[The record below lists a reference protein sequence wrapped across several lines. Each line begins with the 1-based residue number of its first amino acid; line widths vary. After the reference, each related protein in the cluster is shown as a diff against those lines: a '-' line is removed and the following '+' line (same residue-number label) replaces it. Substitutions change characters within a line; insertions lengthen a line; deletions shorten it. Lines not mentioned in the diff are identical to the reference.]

1 MNDQTTSNP
10 AELSDVTAL
19 TRELVRI
26 PSLSGREGD
35 VAALLARRMTE
46 AGFTSVTT
54 DRNGSVLG
62 YIGPEDAEIALLFDG
77 HMDVVPVTGQW
88 RFDPFGGTVHDG
100 RLYGRGSTDMKGGI
114 AAAICGVAAAAR
126 ERPLRR
132 RIAVS
137 ASVLEE
143 VIEGHALSTVLDRCQ
158 PAAVVICEPSKLQ
171 VKRGQKG
178 RLEILLT
185 FHGKPAHA
193 ATPHLGVNPLHAA
206 ARALGALEGLRL
218 PTDPVLGPALLV
230 PTDIV
235 SSPYPSIS
243 MIPTSTTIRFDRR
256 TLDGETR
263 EDVLGE
269 IDACL
274 RTAGLHDFTLA
285 VSDDEVRTFTGES
298 ARPTRWLPA
307 WHQPDNAPLLQAAVR
322 AIEQAG
328 RTPQVGTWAFCTNGS
343 ESAGRR
349 QIPTIGLG
357 PGCEE
362 DAHTIDESIALEQ
375 LEGAREIYRNLVL
388 AMA

>member
-1 MNDQTTSNP
+1 MMIDPASN
-10 AELSDVTAL
+10 LSDVASL
-19 TRELVRI
+19 AREMVRI
-26 PSLSGREGD
+26 PSLSGQEGD
-35 VAALLARRMTE
+35 LAALLSRRMAE
-46 AGFTSVTT
+46 AGFTSVTM

-62 YIGPEDAEIALLFDG
+62 LIGPEDADVALLFDG
-77 HMDVVPVTGQW
+77 HMDVVPVTGTW
-88 RFDPFGGTVHDG
+88 RFEPFGGTIHDG

-126 ERPLRR
+126 ERPLRK

-143 VIEGHALSTVLDRCQ
+143 VIEGHALASVLGRCE

-171 VKRGQKG
+171 VRTGQKG
-178 RLEILLT
+178 RLEIQLT

-206 ARALGALEGLRL
+206 ARALTALEGLQL
-218 PTDPVLGPALLV
+218 PVDPVLGAALLV

-263 EDVLGE
+263 EDILGQ
-269 IDACL
+269 IDTCL
-274 RTAGLHDFTLA
+274 RAAGLQAYELA

-307 WHQPDNAPLLQAAVR
+307 WQQPAGTPLVQAAVR
-322 AIEQAG
+322 AIAQTG
-328 RTPQVGTWAFCTNGS
+328 RPPQVGSWAFCTNGS

-349 QIPTIGLG
+349 RIPTIGLG

-375 LEGAREIYRNLVL
+375 LDGAREIYRNLVL
-388 AMA
+388 EMA

>member
-1 MNDQTTSNP
+1 MIDPVGN
-10 AELSDVTAL
+10 LSDVTAL
-19 TRELVRI
+19 TREMVRI
-26 PSLSGREGD
+26 PSLSGQEGD
-35 VAALLARRMTE
+35 LAAFLSRRMAE

-54 DRNGSVLG
+54 DRNGSVIGL
-62 YIGPEDAEIALLFDG
+62 IGPEDADVALLFDG
-77 HMDVVPVTGQW
+77 HMDVVPVTGTW
-88 RFDPFGGTVHDG
+88 RYDPFGGTIHDG

-143 VIEGHALSTVLDRCQ
+143 VIEGHALASVLGRCE

-171 VKRGQKG
+171 VKTGQKG
-178 RLEILLT
+178 RLEIQLT

-193 ATPHLGVNPLHAA
+193 ATPHLGVNPLLAA
-206 ARALGALEGLRL
+206 ARALTALQGLQL
-218 PTDPVLGPALLV
+218 PADPVLGAALLV

-243 MIPTSTTIRFDRR
+243 MIPTSATIRFDRR

-263 EDVLGE
+263 EDILGQIE
-269 IDACL
+269 ACL
-274 RTAGLHDFTLA
+274 RNKGVEGFALA
-285 VSDDEVRTFTGES
+285 VSDEEVRTFTGES

-307 WHQPDNAPLLQAAVR
+307 WQQPESTPFVQAAVR
-322 AIEQAG
+322 AIAQAG
-328 RTPQVGTWAFCTNGS
+328 RSPQIGSWAFCTNGS

-349 QIPTIGLG
+349 GIPTIGLG
-357 PGCEE
+357 PGVRGGRS
-362 DAHTIDESIALEQ
+362 HH
-375 LEGAREIYRNLVL
+375 R
-388 AMA
+388 

>member
-1 MNDQTTSNP
+1 MMIDP
-10 AELSDVTAL
+10 ASHLSDVASL
-19 TRELVRI
+19 AREMVRI
-26 PSLSGREGD
+26 PSLSGQEGD
-35 VAALLARRMTE
+35 LAALLSRRMAE

-62 YIGPEDAEIALLFDG
+62 LIGPEDADVALLFDG
-77 HMDVVPVTGQW
+77 HMDVVPVTGTW
-88 RFDPFGGTVHDG
+88 RFEPFGGTIHDG

-126 ERPLRR
+126 ERPLRK

-143 VIEGHALSTVLDRCQ
+143 VIEGHALASVLGRCE

-171 VKRGQKG
+171 VKTGQKG
-178 RLEILLT
+178 RLEIQLT
-185 FHGKPAHA
+185 FDGKPAHA

-206 ARALGALEGLRL
+206 ARALTALEGLQL
-218 PTDPVLGPALLV
+218 PVDPVLGAALLV

-243 MIPTSTTIRFDRR
+243 MIPTSATIRFDRR

-263 EDVLGE
+263 EDILGQ
-269 IDACL
+269 IGTCL
-274 RTAGLHDFTLA
+274 RANGLHGFSLT
-285 VSDDEVRTFTGES
+285 VSDDEVQTFTGES

-307 WHQPDNAPLLQAAVR
+307 WQQPQSTPLVQAAMR
-322 AIEQAG
+322 AIAQAG
-328 RTPQVGTWAFCTNGS
+328 HSPQIGTWAFCTNGS

-349 QIPTIGLG
+349 SIPTIGLG

-388 AMA
+388 EVA

>member
-1 MNDQTTSNP
+1 MIDQASN
-10 AELSDVTAL
+10 LSDVAAL
-19 TRELVRI
+19 ACEMVRI
-26 PSLSGREGD
+26 PSLSGQEGD
-35 VAALLARRMTE
+35 LAALLMRRMSE
-46 AGFTSVTT
+46 AGFTSVTM
-54 DRNGSVLG
+54 DGNGSVLG
-62 YIGPEDAEIALLFDG
+62 LIGPEDADVALLFDG

-88 RFDPFGGTVHDG
+88 RFDPFGGTIHDG
-100 RLYGRGSTDMKGGI
+100 RLHGRGSTDMKGGI

-126 ERPLRR
+126 TRPLRK

-143 VIEGHALSTVLDRCQ
+143 VIEGHALASVLGRCD

-171 VKRGQKG
+171 VKTGQKG
-178 RLEILLT
+178 RLEIRLT

-193 ATPHLGVNPLHAA
+193 ATPHLGVNPLIAA
-206 ARALGALEGLRL
+206 ARALTALEGLQL
-218 PTDPVLGPALLV
+218 PTDPVLGAALLV

-243 MIPTSTTIRFDRR
+243 TIPTSTTIRFDRR

-263 EDVLGE
+263 EDVLGQ
-269 IDACL
+269 INACL
-274 RTAGLHDFTLA
+274 RAAGLHNFSLA

-307 WHQPDNAPLLQAAVR
+307 WQQPDSAPLVQAAVR
-322 AIEQAG
+322 AIAQAG
-328 RTPQVGTWAFCTNGS
+328 RSPQVGSWAFCTNGS

-349 QIPTIGLG
+349 RIPTIGLG

-388 AMA
+388 EMA

>member
-1 MNDQTTSNP
+1 MIDPASNLNDV
-10 AELSDVTAL
+10 AAL
-19 TRELVRI
+19 AREMVRI
-26 PSLSGREGD
+26 PSLSGQEGD
-35 VAALLARRMTE
+35 LAALLMCRMSE
-46 AGFTSVTT
+46 AGFTSVTM

-62 YIGPEDAEIALLFDG
+62 LIGPEDADVALLFDG

-88 RFDPFGGTVHDG
+88 RFDPFGGTIHDG
-100 RLYGRGSTDMKGGI
+100 RLHGRGSTDMKGGI

-126 ERPLRR
+126 ERPLRK

-143 VIEGHALSTVLDRCQ
+143 VIEGHALASVLGRCD

-171 VKRGQKG
+171 VKTGQKG
-178 RLEILLT
+178 RLEIRLT

-193 ATPHLGVNPLHAA
+193 ATPHLGVNPLNTA
-206 ARALGALEGLRL
+206 ARALTALEGLQL
-218 PTDPVLGPALLV
+218 PTDPVLGAALLV

-243 MIPTSTTIRFDRR
+243 MIPTSATIRFDRR

-263 EDVLGE
+263 DDVLGQ

-274 RTAGLHDFTLA
+274 RAAGLHNFSLS

-307 WHQPDNAPLLQAAVR
+307 WQQPDSAPLVQAAVR
-322 AIEQAG
+322 AIAQAG
-328 RTPQVGTWAFCTNGS
+328 RSPQVGSWAFCTNGS

-349 QIPTIGLG
+349 RIPTIGLG

-375 LEGAREIYRNLVL
+375 LEGAREIYCNLVL
-388 AMA
+388 EMA

>member
-1 MNDQTTSNP
+1 MIDQASN
-10 AELSDVTAL
+10 LSDVAAL
-19 TRELVRI
+19 AREMVRI
-26 PSLSGREGD
+26 PSLSGQEGD
-35 VAALLARRMTE
+35 LAALLMRRMSE
-46 AGFTSVTT
+46 AGFTSVTM

-62 YIGPEDAEIALLFDG
+62 LIGPEDADVALLFDG

-88 RFDPFGGTVHDG
+88 RFEPFGGTIHDG
-100 RLYGRGSTDMKGGI
+100 RLHGRGSTDMKGGI

-126 ERPLRR
+126 KRPLRK

-143 VIEGHALSTVLDRCQ
+143 VIEGHALASVLGRCD

-171 VKRGQKG
+171 VKTGQKG
-178 RLEILLT
+178 RLEIRLI

-193 ATPHLGVNPLHAA
+193 ATPHLGVNPLNAA
-206 ARALGALEGLRL
+206 ARALTSLEGLQL
-218 PTDPVLGPALLV
+218 PTDPVLGAALLV

-263 EDVLGE
+263 EDVLGQ

-274 RTAGLHDFTLA
+274 RAAGLHNFSLA

-307 WHQPDNAPLLQAAVR
+307 WQQPDGAPLVQAAVR
-322 AIEQAG
+322 AIAQAG
-328 RTPQVGTWAFCTNGS
+328 RSPQVGSWAFCTNGS

-349 QIPTIGLG
+349 RIPTIGLG

-375 LEGAREIYRNLVL
+375 LEGAQEIYCNLVL
-388 AMA
+388 EIA

>member
-1 MNDQTTSNP
+1 MIDQASN
-10 AELSDVTAL
+10 LSDVAAL
-19 TRELVRI
+19 AREMVRI
-26 PSLSGREGD
+26 PSLSGQEGD
-35 VAALLARRMTE
+35 LAALLMRRMSE
-46 AGFTSVTT
+46 AGFTSVTM

-62 YIGPEDAEIALLFDG
+62 LIGPDDADVMLLFDG

-88 RFDPFGGTVHDG
+88 HFDPFSGIIHDG
-100 RLYGRGSTDMKGGI
+100 RLHGRGSTDMKGGI

-126 ERPLRR
+126 ERPLRK

-143 VIEGHALSTVLDRCQ
+143 VIEGHALASVLGRCN

-171 VKRGQKG
+171 VKTGQKG
-178 RLEILLT
+178 RLEIQLT

-193 ATPHLGVNPLHAA
+193 ATPHLGVNPLNTA
-206 ARALGALEGLRL
+206 ARALTVLEGLQL
-218 PTDPVLGPALLV
+218 PTDPVLGAALLV

-263 EDVLGE
+263 EDVLGQ

-274 RTAGLHDFTLA
+274 RAAGLHNFSLA

-298 ARPTRWLPA
+298 ARPNRWLPA
-307 WHQPDNAPLLQAAVR
+307 WQQPDSAPLVQAAVR
-322 AIEQAG
+322 AIAQAG
-328 RTPQVGTWAFCTNGS
+328 RSPQVGSWAFCTNGS

-349 QIPTIGLG
+349 HIPTIGLG

-388 AMA
+388 EMA

>member
-1 MNDQTTSNP
+1 MIDQACNI
-10 AELSDVTAL
+10 SDVATLA
-19 TRELVRI
+19 REMVRI
-26 PSLSGREGD
+26 PSLSGQEGD
-35 VAALLARRMTE
+35 LAALLMRRMSE
-46 AGFTSVTT
+46 AGFTSVTM

-62 YIGPEDAEIALLFDG
+62 LIGPEDADVALLFDG

-88 RFDPFGGTVHDG
+88 RFDPFGGTIHDG
-100 RLYGRGSTDMKGGI
+100 RLHGRGSTDMKGGI

-126 ERPLRR
+126 TRPLRK

-143 VIEGHALSTVLDRCQ
+143 VIEGHALASVLGRCD

-171 VKRGQKG
+171 VKTGQKG
-178 RLEILLT
+178 RLEIGLT

-193 ATPHLGVNPLHAA
+193 ATPHLGVNPLIAA
-206 ARALGALEGLRL
+206 ARALTALEGLQL
-218 PTDPVLGPALLV
+218 PTDPVLGAALLV

-263 EDVLGE
+263 EDVLGQ

-274 RTAGLHDFTLA
+274 RAAGLHNFSLA
-285 VSDDEVRTFTGES
+285 VSADEVRTFTGES

-307 WHQPDNAPLLQAAVR
+307 WQQPDSAPLVQAAVR
-322 AIEQAG
+322 AIAQAG
-328 RTPQVGTWAFCTNGS
+328 RSPQVGSWAFCTNGS

-349 QIPTIGLG
+349 RIPTIGLG

-388 AMA
+388 ELA

>member
-1 MNDQTTSNP
+1 MNDQTDN
-10 AELSDVTAL
+10 LSDVIAL
-19 TRELVRI
+19 TREMVRI

-54 DRNGSVLG
+54 DGNGSVLG
-62 YIGPEDAEIALLFDG
+62 LIGPEDAEVALLFDG

-88 RFDPFGGTVHDG
+88 RFDPFGGTIHDG
-100 RLYGRGSTDMKGGI
+100 RLYGRGTTDMKGGI

-143 VIEGHALSTVLDRCQ
+143 IIEGHALASVLDRCR

-171 VKRGQKG
+171 IKRGQKG

-206 ARALGALEGLRL
+206 ARAFTALEGLNL
-218 PTDPVLGPALLV
+218 PTDPVLGAALLV

-235 SSPYPSIS
+235 SAPYPSIS

-263 EDVLGE
+263 EDVLGQ

-274 RTAGLHDFTLA
+274 RTVGLHDFTLA

-307 WHQPDNAPLLQAAVR
+307 WQQPDSTPLVQAATR
-322 AIEQAG
+322 AVTQAG
-328 RTPQVGTWAFCTNGS
+328 RSPQVGTWAFCTNGS

-349 QIPTIGLG
+349 RIPTIGLG

-375 LEGAREIYRNLVL
+375 LDGAREIYCNLVL
-388 AMA
+388 DIA